1 MKVDDY
7 HSSSIQ
13 TPTFTM
19 QSSCI
24 MWFPYYSLS
33 ISTLLLDSSFVEKV
47 ITSATGTSMD
57 SVIDMGGIGSK
68 LSPNE

>member
-1 MKVDDY
+1 
-7 HSSSIQ
+7 
-13 TPTFTM
+13 
-19 QSSCI
+19 
-24 MWFPYYSLS
+24 MWFPFYSLS